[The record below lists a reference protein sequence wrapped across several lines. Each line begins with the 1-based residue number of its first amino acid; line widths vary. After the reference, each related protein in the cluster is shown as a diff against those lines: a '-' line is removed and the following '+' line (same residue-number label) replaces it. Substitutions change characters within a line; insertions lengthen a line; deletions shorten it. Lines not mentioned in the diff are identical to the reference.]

1 MLKIYIIKYD
11 HTYIRIC
18 IVYAYFRCLTD
29 SPDKTMVKKP
39 LSLMN
44 LSERS
49 ETYLAKDTARYSL
62 LTTSKFL
69 LSNDAFTDTP
79 ILVLLGFMT
88 IGETPLHLR
97 EWQRDLRPNW
107 GDNNDAVGDGGCG
120 FGL

>member
-18 IVYAYFRCLTD
+18 IVYTYFRCLTD
-29 SPDKTMVKKP
+29 SPDKTMVKNP

-97 EWQRDLRPNW
+97 GWQRDLRPNW

-120 FGL
+120 LGL